1 MVFEVLVC
9 PDDIGATAYASRA
22 YLATALMQ
30 FIERDR
36 PAFHSRELESVG
48 RDSVGVDDTRIAL
61 MDRSGTYLCSLPSSL
76 CAVHTCAGIEPQTRL
91 PAARICAASL

>member
-36 PAFHSRELESVG
+36 PAFH
-48 RDSVGVDDTRIAL
+48 TAAL
-61 MDRSGTYLCSLPSSL
+61 FLASSL
-76 CAVHTCAGIEPQTRL
+76 ISPRSSAPKNRKTREQLRYSPTVIFQTALTMSFGDEDMGNALLFR
-91 PAARICAASL
+91 R